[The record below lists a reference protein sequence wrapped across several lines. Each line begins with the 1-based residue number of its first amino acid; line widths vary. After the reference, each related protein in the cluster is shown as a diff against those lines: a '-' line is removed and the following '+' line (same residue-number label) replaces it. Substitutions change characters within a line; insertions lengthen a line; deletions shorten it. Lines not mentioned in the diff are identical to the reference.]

1 VCLTVSKRGVTA
13 RVHDPQT
20 FHKCEVEDIEE
31 RRSRRGAADPILKRV
46 VRRVLVE
53 LNTREEGKASR
64 AKKTTTKVEYFIL
77 LL

>member
-1 VCLTVSKRGVTA
+1 
-13 RVHDPQT
+13 
-20 FHKCEVEDIEE
+20 VEDIEE